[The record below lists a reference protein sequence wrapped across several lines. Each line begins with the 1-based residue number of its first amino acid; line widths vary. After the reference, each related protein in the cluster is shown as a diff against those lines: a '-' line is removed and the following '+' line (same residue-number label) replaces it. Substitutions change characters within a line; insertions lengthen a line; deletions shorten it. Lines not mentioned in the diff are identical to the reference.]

1 MTPYSVFR
9 HDDCY
14 LYGKKYSFNNLNGGY
29 GSPGTGRDCTDKTD
43 TAEQCQHLCQATP
56 KCKQFS
62 WFGHDFWD
70 EQRKRECC
78 LKSIKQ
84 AQEKAKDLSDVVS
97 GPKFCGRYL
106 QVMLKIFSTTMLQ
119 YNS

>member
-1 MTPYSVFR
+1 MTPYSIFR

-14 LYGKKYSFNNLNGGY
+14 LYGKKYSFSNLNGGF
-29 GSPGTGRDCTDKTD
+29 GSPGIGRDCTDKTD
-43 TAEQCQHLCQATP
+43 TAEQCQNLCQATP

-84 AQEKAKDLSDVVS
+84 APEKAEDLSHVVS

-106 QVMLKIFSTTMLQ
+106 QVMLKFFL
-119 YNS
+119 